1 MFSKFRALFPTIIF
15 LLVSVLL
22 SMVILNY
29 FQVDM
34 NDNTGFKVL
43 NRALSVEGMKNKK
56 EGLCPGRR
64 QQGMGNM
71 NLIEGNETQG
81 EEEGEGEGEEEDV
94 ADPDAFV
101 SNLMN

>member
-34 NDNTGFKVL
+34 NDNTGFKIL
-43 NRALSVEGMKNKK
+43 NRALSVEGMKNNKR

-71 NLIEGNETQG
+71 NLIEGNENQ
-81 EEEGEGEGEEEDV
+81 EEEEDA
-94 ADPDAFV
+94 ADPDTFV
-101 SNLMN
+101 SNLME

>member
-71 NLIEGNETQG
+71 NLIEGNENQ
-81 EEEGEGEGEEEDV
+81 EEEEEDA
-94 ADPDAFV
+94 ADPDTFV
-101 SNLMN
+101 SNLME

>member
-15 LLVSVLL
+15 LLVSVLI

-34 NDNTGFKVL
+34 NDNTGFKIL

-71 NLIEGNETQG
+71 NLIEGNENQ
-81 EEEGEGEGEEEDV
+81 EGEGEEEDA